1 MKKKIIKRIIGAA
14 AVCFLIPGILYMNN
28 DIGVPAAGLED
39 DIRSSSDKVQED
51 WIVEGEI
58 SDTMAAFIA
67 YSPDKKDHMF
77 NVYVNRPG
85 LSFGYF
91 FREGGSM
98 IGIKEVTV
106 DGYEERAFISM
117 NDEHIERIEIDDGNG
132 VRVIE
137 LSENEP
143 FAFVLPLNVGKV
155 TFYDVSGNEYW
166 RLS

>member
-1 MKKKIIKRIIGAA
+1 MKKIILKRIIGAV
-14 AVCFLIPGILYMNN
+14 AVCLLTLGILYMNN

-39 DIRSSSDKVQED
+39 DIRRSSSKVQED

-85 LSFGYF
+85 FSFGYF

-106 DGYEERAFISM
+106 DGYSERALISM
-117 NDEHIERIEIDDGNG
+117 NDQHIERIEIDDGNG
-132 VRVIE
+132 VRAIE
-137 LSENEP
+137 ITSNKP
-143 FAFVLPLNVGKV
+143 FAVVLPLNAGKV
-155 TFYDVSGNEYW
+155 TFYDVNGNEYW
-166 RLS
+166 RIS

>member
-1 MKKKIIKRIIGAA
+1 MKKINRKQIIGAA
-14 AVCFLIPGILYMNN
+14 AVCLLIPGILYMNN
-28 DIGVPAAGLED
+28 DIGIPAAGLED

-51 WIVEGEI
+51 WIVEGKI

-85 LSFGYF
+85 FSFGYF

-106 DGYEERAFISM
+106 DGYEERALISM
-117 NDEHIERIEIDDGNG
+117 NDEHIERIEIDDGNE

-143 FAFVLPLNVGKV
+143 FAFVLPLNAGKV
-155 TFYDVSGNEYW
+155 TFYDVNGNVYW
-166 RLS
+166 RVT